1 MFKFP
6 KTTFSKKARP
16 EFYNDISSYVIEN
29 SKAVWSDRNY
39 TKFAEEAYLKN
50 VIANKAVSLIAT
62 ACGSVKFLLK
72 ENNQIATNHPLNKVI
87 LEPNP
92 MDSISAFIERVVS
105 YKLLSGNSFILG
117 NLGVDGA
124 LKEIYTLRPDRIK
137 IIEGKGNIPLGY
149 KYQVN
154 EKEFSYPLDQISYK
168 SLILHLKSFNPF
180 SDWYGISQIE
190 SARFAI
196 DQHNQASEWNQAL
209 LQNSARPS
217 GALIVKNESYLN
229 EKQFSRLKNEIEQ
242 KFSGTI
248 NNSRPMILEGGL
260 DWKEMSL
267 SPKDMDFIESKNLSS
282 REIALAF
289 GVPPQML
296 GIPGDNTYSNLS
308 EARLSLWEQT
318 ILPIMENLTT
328 SLNNWFQKFYP
339 DDNIELSI
347 DKNSID
353 AVSEKRH
360 KLWERV
366 EKSTFMTVNEKR
378 QFLGLPNIEGG
389 DRLF

>member
-1 MFKFP
+1 
-6 KTTFSKKARP
+6 
-16 EFYNDISSYVIEN
+16 
-29 SKAVWSDRNY
+29 
-39 TKFAEEAYLKN
+39 
-50 VIANKAVSLIAT
+50 
-62 ACGSVKFLLK
+62 LLK